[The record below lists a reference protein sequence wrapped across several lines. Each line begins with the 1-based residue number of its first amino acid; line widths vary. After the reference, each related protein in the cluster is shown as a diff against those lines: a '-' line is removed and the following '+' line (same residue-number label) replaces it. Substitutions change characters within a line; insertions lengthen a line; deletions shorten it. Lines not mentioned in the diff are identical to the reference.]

1 MEWHDRGYILA
12 TRKHGESA
20 LIVSALTEN
29 RGRQAGLVRGGAGRR
44 KRGGLQVGNLV
55 TLDWRGR
62 LPEHLGTL
70 TTEVLETPAAALL
83 DRPLGLAVLSAACAV
98 AEALLPEGEEH
109 PAIYHGFA
117 GLMAVLDEPEQG
129 VLLGSAYVQWEMGVL
144 GELGFGLDLS
154 ACAAT
159 GTNEDLTHVSPRSGR
174 AVSREAAEPYA
185 ERMFVLPAFLLS
197 ADSSADADDVLK
209 GLSLTG
215 HFLER
220 RVYGADTSGLPA
232 ARERFVEI
240 LRTKGVPA

>member
-1 MEWHDRGYILA
+1 MRFEL
-12 TRKHGESA
+12 
-20 LIVSALTEN
+20 
-29 RGRQAGLVRGGAGRR
+29 
-44 KRGGLQVGNLV
+44 
-55 TLDWRGR
+55 
-62 LPEHLGTL
+62 
-70 TTEVLETPAAALL
+70 ALL
-83 DRPLGLAVLSAACAV
+83 
-98 AEALLPEGEEH
+98 EE
-109 PAIYHGFA
+109 
-117 GLMAVLDEPEQG
+117 V
-129 VLLGSAYVQWEMGVL
+129 
-144 GELGFGLDLS
+144 GFGLDLS

-197 ADSSADADDVLK
+197 ANAPADANNVLR
-209 GLSLTG
+209 GLKLTG

>member
-1 MEWHDRGYILA
+1 MEAWTADAVILDRRA
-12 TRKHGESA
+12 HGESSA
-20 LIVSALTEN
+20 IVDFFT
-29 RGRQAGLVRGGAGRR
+29 RDHGRYSGLVRGGNARR
-44 KRGGLQVGNLV
+44 LKPALQPGNMV
-55 TLDWRGR
+55 QASWRAR
-62 LPEHLGTL
+62 LSEHLGTA
-70 TTEVLETPAAALL
+70 TIDPGRAYAAEVLNDQVLLAGLSAMCALL
-83 DRPLGLAVLSAACAV
+83 KIVPERQAYPRLFDTVMVLL
-98 AEALLPEGEEH
+98 EALENRHVWLPLFVRFELALLEE
-109 PAIYHGFA
+109 
-117 GLMAVLDEPEQG
+117 V
-129 VLLGSAYVQWEMGVL
+129 
-144 GELGFGLDLS
+144 GFGLDLS

-197 ADSSADADDVLK
+197 ADAPADADDVLQ

>member
-12 TRKHGESA
+12 TRRHGENA

-70 TTEVLETPAAALL
+70 TTEVLDSPAAALL
-83 DRPLGLAVLSAACAV
+83 DRPLGMAVLTAACAV

-109 PAIYHGFA
+109 PAIYHGLA

-144 GELGFGLDLS
+144 GELGFGLDLT

-159 GTNEDLTHVSPRSGR
+159 GETENLTYVSPKSGR
-174 AVSREAAEPYA
+174 AVSTAAGRPYHDRMLPLPPFLRGPGIA
-185 ERMFVLPAFLLS
+185 ETTEEVVAGLKLTGFFLENHALEGRPGRLPARQR
-197 ADSSADADDVLK
+197 
-209 GLSLTG
+209 LTDR
-215 HFLER
+215 F
-220 RVYGADTSGLPA
+220 A
-232 ARERFVEI
+232 A
-240 LRTKGVPA
+240 KK

>member
-1 MEWHDRGYILA
+1 MEAWTADAVILDR
-12 TRKHGESA
+12 RVHGESSA
-20 LIVSALTEN
+20 IVDFFT
-29 RGRQAGLVRGGAGRR
+29 RDHGRYSGLVRGGNARR
-44 KRGGLQVGNLV
+44 LKPALQPGNMV
-55 TLDWRGR
+55 QASWRAR
-62 LPEHLGTL
+62 LSEHLGTA
-70 TTEVLETPAAALL
+70 TIDPGRAYAAEVLNDQVLLAGLLAMCALL
-83 DRPLGLAVLSAACAV
+83 KIVPERQAYPRLFDTVMVLL
-98 AEALLPEGEEH
+98 EALENRQVWLPLFVRFELALLEE
-109 PAIYHGFA
+109 
-117 GLMAVLDEPEQG
+117 V
-129 VLLGSAYVQWEMGVL
+129 
-144 GELGFGLDLS
+144 GFGLDLS

-197 ADSSADADDVLK
+197 ADAPADADDVLQ

>member
-1 MEWHDRGYILA
+1 M
-12 TRKHGESA
+12 
-20 LIVSALTEN
+20 V
-29 RGRQAGLVRGGAGRR
+29 QAS
-44 KRGGLQVGNLV
+44 
-55 TLDWRGR
+55 WRAR
-62 LPEHLGTL
+62 LSEHLGSATIDPGRAYAA
-70 TTEVLETPAAALL
+70 EVLTDQVLLAGLSAMCALL
-83 DRPLGLAVLSAACAV
+83 KIVPERLAYPRLFDTVMVLL
-98 AEALLPEGEEH
+98 EALENRQVWLPLFVRFELALLEE
-109 PAIYHGFA
+109 
-117 GLMAVLDEPEQG
+117 V
-129 VLLGSAYVQWEMGVL
+129 
-144 GELGFGLDLS
+144 GFGLDLS

-159 GTNEDLTHVSPRSGR
+159 GTRDDLTHVSPRSGR

-197 ADSSADADDVLK
+197 ADAPADADDVLQ